1 MRLMRSRLFWFT
13 ALLVA
18 VCLALMLWS
27 GVTGKPSFL
36 SNITGAIVTP
46 LQNGLSRAADWFGD
60 LFGYFYRYDALVEE
74 NQALREQ
81 VQYYTSLEN
90 RYYSAVDQ
98 NTALREAAGIKQ
110 RHADFDMELCSV
122 VSVAGSGFQS
132 ALTLSRG
139 TLSGIEEGD
148 PVITGDGLVGFV
160 SEAGLNYCT
169 VTTVI
174 NADFTAAAVVSRTRE
189 VVITQ
194 GSFELAADDC
204 LKIAYLEND
213 ADIHEGDRIVTSG
226 GSYPPDLMIGQVLSV
241 QPESHGVCSFAQL
254 EPAVSL
260 DELSTVF
267 VIKDFDVE
275 N

>member
-81 VQYYTSLEN
+81 VQYYTLLEN

>member
-27 GVTGKPSFL
+27 GVTRKPSFL

-90 RYYSAVDQ
+90 RYYSAVNQ

-132 ALTLSRG
+132 ALTLGRG

-189 VVITQ
+189 VVVTQ

>member
-194 GSFELAADDC
+194 GSFELAAEDC

>member
-81 VQYYTSLEN
+81 VQYYASLEN

-213 ADIHEGDRIVTSG
+213 ADIHAGDRIVTSG

>member
-110 RHADFDMELCSV
+110 RHEDFDMELCSV

-213 ADIHEGDRIVTSG
+213 ADIHAGDRIVTSG

>member
-194 GSFELAADDC
+194 GSFELAADNC